1 MRNCRRY
8 IINVLISKIK
18 NAADCRLQ
26 WFNDNNKKNSYPRP
40 GWFFL
45 SLPELLTTGQHN
57 FLKPDQQRFP
67 FPNLSVLVVRVPA
80 GHAPRQNGA
89 VPDQKHWETV
99 TGGRRVVAVVDT
111 ADVGRGRLVV
121 VVGGR
126 RVVAVVDTADVGR
139 GRLVVVVVHWGNP
152 VVLCCCCNCLM
163 PFHSSASKCQ
173 HPNIR
178 RFWYLLNWKWEINDK

>member
-26 WFNDNNKKNSYPRP
+26 WFNDNNEENCYPRP

-45 SLPELLTTGQHN
+45 SLPGLLITGQHN

-121 VVGGR
+121 VV
-126 RVVAVVDTADVGR
+126 
-139 GRLVVVVVHWGNP
+139 HWGNP

-178 RFWYLLNWKWEINDK
+178 PFWYLLNWKWEINLINDK